1 MYKNILLYPF
11 LFPAKSELMESR
23 LHYLESALHNLEY
36 NKLYARLPD

>member
-1 MYKNILLYPF
+1 MYKNILLYP
-11 LFPAKSELMESR
+11 LELMESR